1 MSLNTHSK
9 TMKQVKAPQSGGPE
23 VLSVVDGEIPVP
35 GPREILVK
43 VAGAGI
49 NRPDVMQR
57 MGGYPPPPGATDVL
71 GLEISGR
78 VVEAGSEVTRY
89 AVGDAVM
96 ALVASGGYAEYA
108 VVDERNALPVPAT
121 MSLVQ
126 AAAVPETFFTVWT
139 NVFQRGGLEEGE
151 TFLVHGGT
159 SGIGTTAI
167 QLAKAFGANVIATA
181 GSDEKCRQCL
191 ELGAAHAVNYK
202 TQDFVA
208 AVKEIT
214 GGRGVDLTID
224 MVGGDY
230 LNRNME
236 VAADQGR
243 IVQIAVMKGPESTI
257 NAWLLLAKKLWLTG
271 STLRAR
277 SIEQKQ
283 EIAEELEA
291 RVMPLWEEGR
301 CLPVIDSTFA
311 IDDVVDAHRRMD
323 ADHIGKIVLTFE

>member
-1 MSLNTHSK
+1 MTHSTQTK
-9 TMKQVKAPQSGGPE
+9 TMKQVTARQPGGPD

-35 GPREILVK
+35 GPREVLVK

-78 VVEAGSEVTRY
+78 VVEAGSEASRY

-181 GSDEKCRQCL
+181 GSDEKCQQCL
-191 ELGAAHAVNYK
+191 ELGASHAVNYK

-311 IDDVVDAHRRMD
+311 IDDVVEAHRRMD
-323 ADHIGKIVLTFE
+323 ADHTGKIVLTFE

>member
-1 MSLNTHSK
+1 MSHSTNK
-9 TMKQVKAPQSGGPE
+9 KMMKQVTAPQSGGPE
-23 VLSVVDGEIPVP
+23 VLRVMDAELPAP

-43 VAGAGI
+43 VAAAGI

-57 MGGYPPPPGATDVL
+57 MGGYPPPPGASDVL
-71 GLEISGR
+71 GLEISGH
-78 VVEAGSEVTRY
+78 VVEVGSEITRY
-89 AVGDAVM
+89 TVGDAVM

-108 VVDERNALPVPAT
+108 VVDERNALPVPST
-121 MSLVQ
+121 MSMVQ

-139 NVFQRGGLEEGE
+139 NVFQRGGLKEGE

-167 QLAKAFGANVIATA
+167 QLAKAFGATVIATA
-181 GSDEKCRQCL
+181 GSEEKCQQCL
-191 ELGAAHAVNYK
+191 ALGASHAINYK
-202 TQDFVA
+202 TSDFVEV
-208 AVKEIT
+208 VKKVT
-214 GGRGVDLTID
+214 DGRGVDLTID

-236 VAADQGR
+236 AAADQGR
-243 IVQIAVMKGPESTI
+243 IVQIAVMNGAESTI

-283 EIAEELEA
+283 EIADELES
-291 RVMPLWEEGR
+291 RVMPLWKEGR

-311 IDDVVDAHRRMD
+311 FDDVVDAHSRMD
-323 ADHIGKIVLTFE
+323 ADHIGKVVLTFE

>member
-1 MSLNTHSK
+1 MPPNTNMK
-9 TMKQVKAPQSGGPE
+9 IMKQVEARQSGGPG
-23 VLSVVDGEIPVP
+23 VLRVIDGEIPVP

-43 VAGAGI
+43 IVAAGI

-71 GLEISGR
+71 GLEISGH
-78 VVEAGSEVTRY
+78 VVEAGSEITRY

-96 ALVASGGYAEYA
+96 ALVASGGYAEFA
-108 VVDERNALPVPAT
+108 VVDESNALPVPST
-121 MSLVQ
+121 MSMVQ

-139 NVFQRGGLEEGE
+139 NVFQRGGLSAGE

-167 QLAKAFGANVIATA
+167 QLAKAFGATVIATA
-181 GSDEKCRQCL
+181 GSEEKCQQCL
-191 ELGAAHAVNYK
+191 ALGASHAINYK
-202 TQDFVA
+202 VSDFVEV
-208 AVKEIT
+208 VKDVT
-214 GGRGVDLTID
+214 DGRGVDLIID

-236 VAADQGR
+236 AAADQGR
-243 IVQIAVMKGPESTI
+243 IVQIAVMKGTESTI

-283 EIAEELEA
+283 KIAEELELY
-291 RVMPLWEEGR
+291 VMPLWKEGR
-301 CLPVIDSTFA
+301 CLPVIDSTF
-311 IDDVVDAHRRMD
+311 DFNSVVEAHRRMD
-323 ADHIGKIVLTFE
+323 ADHIGKVVLTFE

>member
-1 MSLNTHSK
+1 MTRSTCTK
-9 TMKQVKAPQSGGPE
+9 TMKQVTARQPGGPE
-23 VLSVVDGEIPVP
+23 MLSVVDGEIPLP

-71 GLEISGR
+71 GLEVSGH
-78 VVEAGSEVTRY
+78 VIEAGSEVSRY
-89 AVGDAVM
+89 SVGDAVM

-121 MSLVQ
+121 MTLVQ

-139 NVFQRGGLEEGE
+139 NVFQRGGLKEGE
-151 TFLVHGGT
+151 TFLVHGGA

-167 QLAKAFGANVIATA
+167 QLAKAFGANVIATV
-181 GSDEKCRQCL
+181 GSEEKCQQCL
-191 ELGAAHAVNYK
+191 ELGATHAINYK
-202 TQDFVA
+202 THDFVEV
-208 AVKEIT
+208 VKEVT
-214 GGRGVDLTID
+214 GGRGVDLTLD

-236 VAADQGR
+236 AAAEQGR
-243 IVQIAVMKGPESTI
+243 IVQIAVMKGSESTI

-277 SIEQKQ
+277 TIEQKQ
-283 EIAEELEA
+283 QIAEELKA
-291 RVMPLWEEGR
+291 RVMPLWEERR

-311 IDDVVDAHRRMD
+311 IEDVADAHRRMD
-323 ADHIGKIVLTFE
+323 AEHIGKVVLTFE

>member
-1 MSLNTHSK
+1 
-9 TMKQVKAPQSGGPE
+9 MKQVKALQPGGPD
-23 VLSVVDGEIPVP
+23 VLSVVEGEIPVP

-43 VAGAGI
+43 VAGAGV

-78 VVEAGSEVTRY
+78 VVEVGSEVSRY
-89 AVGDAVM
+89 SVGDAVM

-108 VVDERNALPVPAT
+108 VVDERNALLVPAT
-121 MSLVQ
+121 MTLEQ

-139 NVFQRGGLEEGE
+139 NVFQRGGLKEGE

-181 GSDEKCRQCL
+181 GSEEKCQQCL
-191 ELGAAHAVNYK
+191 ELGAAHTVNYK
-202 TQDFVA
+202 TQDFVE

-236 VAADQGR
+236 VAANEGR
-243 IVQIAVMKGPESTI
+243 IVQIAVMNGPESTI
-257 NAWLLLAKKLWLTG
+257 NAWLLLSKKLWLTG

-301 CLPVIDSTFA
+301 CLPVIDSIFA

>member
-1 MSLNTHSK
+1 MSQGSVK
-9 TMKQVKAPQSGGPE
+9 KKMKQVTAVQPGGPE
-23 VLSVVDGEIPVP
+23 VLRIVEGDIPVP

-57 MGGYPPPPGATDVL
+57 MGGYPPPPGATDVF
-71 GLEISGR
+71 GLEISGK
-78 VVEAGSEVTRY
+78 VIQVGSEVSRY
-89 AVGDAVM
+89 SAGDAVM

-108 VVDERNALPVPAT
+108 VVDERNALPVPST

-139 NVFQRGGLEEGE
+139 NVFQRGCLKEGE

-167 QLAKAFGANVIATA
+167 QLAKAFGATVIATA
-181 GSDEKCRQCL
+181 GSEEKCQQCL
-191 ELGAAHAVNYK
+191 ALGASNAINYK
-202 TQDFVA
+202 TQDYVEE
-208 AVKEIT
+208 VKKIT
-214 GGRGVDLTID
+214 NDRGADLIID

-236 VAADQGR
+236 AAAEHGR
-243 IVQIAVMKGPESTI
+243 IVQIAVMKGPEASI

-277 SIEQKQ
+277 SIEEKQK
-283 EIAEELEA
+283 IAEELESH
-291 RVMPLWEEGR
+291 VMPLWNEGH

-311 IDDVVDAHRRMD
+311 FGDVGEAHRRMD

>member
-1 MSLNTHSK
+1 MTRSTRTK
-9 TMKQVKAPQSGGPE
+9 TMKQVTARQPGGPE
-23 VLSVVDGEIPVP
+23 MLSVVDGEIPLP

-71 GLEISGR
+71 GLEVSGH
-78 VVEAGSEVTRY
+78 VIEAGSEVSRY
-89 AVGDAVM
+89 SVGDAVM

-108 VVDERNALPVPAT
+108 VVDERNALPVPET
-121 MSLVQ
+121 MTLVQ

-139 NVFQRGGLEEGE
+139 NVFQRGGLKEGE

-167 QLAKAFGANVIATA
+167 QLAKAFGANVIATV
-181 GSDEKCRQCL
+181 GSEEKCQQCL
-191 ELGAAHAVNYK
+191 ELGATHAINYK
-202 TQDFVA
+202 TQDFVEV
-208 AVKEIT
+208 VKEVT
-214 GGRGVDLTID
+214 GGHGVDLTLD

-230 LNRNME
+230 LSRNME
-236 VAADQGR
+236 AAAKQGR

-257 NAWLLLAKKLWLTG
+257 NAWLLLAKKLCLTG

-277 SIEQKQ
+277 TIEQKQ
-283 EIAEELEA
+283 EIAEELKA

-311 IDDVVDAHRRMD
+311 IEDVADAHRRMD
-323 ADHIGKIVLTFE
+323 AEHIGKIVLTFD

>member
-1 MSLNTHSK
+1 MTRSTHTK
-9 TMKQVKAPQSGGPE
+9 TMKQVKALQPGGPD
-23 VLSVVDGEIPVP
+23 VLSVVEGEIPVP

-43 VAGAGI
+43 VAGAGV

-78 VVEAGSEVTRY
+78 VVEVGSEVSRY
-89 AVGDAVM
+89 SVGDAVM

-108 VVDERNALPVPAT
+108 VVDERNALLVPAT
-121 MSLVQ
+121 MTLEQ

-139 NVFQRGGLEEGE
+139 NVFQRGGLKEGE

-181 GSDEKCRQCL
+181 GSEEKCQQCL
-191 ELGAAHAVNYK
+191 ELGAAHTVNYK
-202 TQDFVA
+202 TQDFVE

-236 VAADQGR
+236 VAANEGR
-243 IVQIAVMKGPESTI
+243 IVQIAVMNGPESTI
-257 NAWLLLAKKLWLTG
+257 NAWLLLSKKLWLTG

-301 CLPVIDSTFA
+301 CLPVIDSIFA

>member
-1 MSLNTHSK
+1 MTRSTQTK
-9 TMKQVKAPQSGGPE
+9 TMKQVTARQPGGPD
-23 VLSVVDGEIPVP
+23 VLSVVEGEIPVP

-78 VVEAGSEVTRY
+78 VVEAGSEVSRY

-126 AAAVPETFFTVWT
+126 AAAVPETFLTVWT
-139 NVFQRGGLEEGE
+139 NVFQRGGLKEGE

-181 GSDEKCRQCL
+181 GSEEKCQQCL
-191 ELGAAHAVNYK
+191 ELGASHAVNYK

-208 AVKEIT
+208 TVKEIT

-243 IVQIAVMKGPESTI
+243 IVQIAVMKGSESTI

-311 IDDVVDAHRRMD
+311 IDDVVGAHRRMD

>member
-1 MSLNTHSK
+1 MSHGTETK
-9 TMKQVKAPQSGGPE
+9 MMKQVKAQEPGGPE
-23 VLSVVDGEIPVP
+23 VLRVVDGKVPSP

-43 VAGAGI
+43 LAGAGI

-71 GLEISGR
+71 GLEISGH
-78 VVEAGSEVTRY
+78 VVEVGSEVSRY

-96 ALVASGGYAEYA
+96 ALVVSGGYAEYA
-108 VVDERNALPVPAT
+108 VVDERNALPVPST
-121 MSLVQ
+121 MTMVQ

-139 NVFQRGGLEEGE
+139 NVFQRGGLREGE

-167 QLAKAFGANVIATA
+167 QLAKAFGATVIATA
-181 GSDEKCRQCL
+181 GSEEKCQQCL
-191 ELGAAHAVNYK
+191 ALGASHAINYK
-202 TQDFVA
+202 AQDFVE

-214 GGRGVDLTID
+214 GGRGIDLTID

-236 VAADQGR
+236 AAADQGR

-257 NAWLLLAKKLWLTG
+257 NTWLLLAKKLWLTG

-283 EIAEELEA
+283 EIAKELES
-291 RVMPLWEEGR
+291 RVMPLWKEGR

-311 IDDVVDAHRRMD
+311 LDDVVEAHRRMD
-323 ADHIGKIVLTFE
+323 ADHIGKVVLTFE

>member
-1 MSLNTHSK
+1 MTRSTRTK
-9 TMKQVKAPQSGGPE
+9 TMKQVTARQPGGPE
-23 VLSVVDGEIPVP
+23 MLSVVDGEIPLP

-71 GLEISGR
+71 GLEISGH
-78 VVEAGSEVTRY
+78 VIEAGSEVSRY
-89 AVGDAVM
+89 SVGDAVM

-121 MSLVQ
+121 MTLVQ

-139 NVFQRGGLEEGE
+139 NVFQRGGLKEGE

-167 QLAKAFGANVIATA
+167 QLAKAFGANVIATV
-181 GSDEKCRQCL
+181 GSEEKCQQCL
-191 ELGAAHAVNYK
+191 ELGATHAINYK
-202 TQDFVA
+202 TQDFVEV
-208 AVKEIT
+208 VKEVT
-214 GGRGVDLTID
+214 GGHGVDLTLD

-230 LNRNME
+230 LSRNME
-236 VAADQGR
+236 AAAEQGR

-283 EIAEELEA
+283 EIAEELKA

-311 IDDVVDAHRRMD
+311 IEDVADAHRRMD
-323 ADHIGKIVLTFE
+323 AEHIGKIVLTFD

>member
-1 MSLNTHSK
+1 MNRSTHTK
-9 TMKQVKAPQSGGPE
+9 MMKQVTALQPGGPE
-23 VLSVVDGEIPVP
+23 VLSVADGEIPVP

-57 MGGYPPPPGATDVL
+57 MGGYPPPPGATEVL

-78 VVEAGSEVTRY
+78 VVEAGSEVIRY
-89 AVGDAVM
+89 SVGDVVM
-96 ALVASGGYAEYA
+96 ALVASGGYAEYT
-108 VVDERNALPVPAT
+108 VVDERNALPVPST
-121 MSLVQ
+121 MTLAQ

-139 NVFQRGGLEEGE
+139 NVFQRGGLKEGE

-167 QLAKAFGANVIATA
+167 QLAKAFGATVIATA
-181 GSDEKCRQCL
+181 GSEEKCQQCL
-191 ELGAAHAVNYK
+191 ELGAAHAINYK
-202 TQDFVA
+202 AQDFVE

-214 GGRGVDLTID
+214 NGRGVELTID

-230 LNRNME
+230 LNRNMQ

-243 IVQIAVMKGPESTI
+243 IVQIAVMKGTESTI

-291 RVMPLWEEGR
+291 RVMPLWKEGR
-301 CLPVIDSTFA
+301 CLPVIDSTFP